1 MKLEYDYHIGPE
13 GIVFSLIEGFDD
25 GIDFD
30 GSVADRMT
38 IQKYVMLAWQEAINK
53 TSDGPDEI
61 RRLMATEQGQILLR
75 KRAEDYL
82 ASLLEVVPAELDRRH
97 QSERRGASRATE
109 RSSDRRRQRSQTSPR
124 N

>member
-13 GIVFSLIEGFDD
+13 GIVFSLIEGLDD

-30 GSVADRMT
+30 GSAADRMT

-53 TSDGPDEI
+53 TSDGPEEI

-97 QSERRGASRATE
+97 QAERRSTTRTTE

-124 N
+124 S